1 MEKMGKKSQSDL
13 RIEDVALYVLQLLS
27 RDEDEVS
34 AMKLQKICFYVQ
46 SWYIAKNNSPLF
58 KHDFQAWKYGPVS
71 PTLYEYHAKK
81 ATVSLIDTD
90 IQGNIQNISEGDKE
104 FIKAV
109 VSIYGRFTGLQLS
122 DLSHSQ
128 DPWKNARRGIPEG
141 GPSNNEITIDSI
153 RDYFSKFLKSK

>member
-1 MEKMGKKSQSDL
+1 MEEMEKKFQ
-13 RIEDVALYVLQLLS
+13 RIEDVALYILQLLL
-27 RDEDEVS
+27 RDEEEVS
-34 AMKLQKICFYVQ
+34 AMKLQKICFYAQ
-46 SWYIAKNNSPLF
+46 SWYIAKYNHPLF

-71 PTLYEYHAKK
+71 PALYEYHAKK
-81 ATVSLIDTD
+81 ATVSLNNTI
-90 IQGNIQNISEGDKE
+90 IPGNVQNIAESDKE

-122 DLSHSQ
+122 ELSHSQ

-141 GPSNNEITIDSI
+141 SPSNNEITIESI

>member
-1 MEKMGKKSQSDL
+1 MEEMEKKFQ
-13 RIEDVALYVLQLLS
+13 RIEDVALYILQLLL
-27 RDEDEVS
+27 RDEEEVS
-34 AMKLQKICFYVQ
+34 AMKLQKICFYAQ
-46 SWYIAKNNSPLF
+46 SWYIAKYNHPLF

-71 PTLYEYHAKK
+71 PALYEYHAKK
-81 ATVSLIDTD
+81 ATVSLNNTI
-90 IQGNIQNISEGDKE
+90 IPGNVQNIAESDKE

-122 DLSHSQ
+122 ELSHSQ

-141 GPSNNEITIDSI
+141 SPSNNEITVESI

>member
-1 MEKMGKKSQSDL
+1 MEEMEKKFQ
-13 RIEDVALYVLQLLS
+13 RIEDVALYILQLLL
-27 RDEDEVS
+27 RDEEEVS
-34 AMKLQKICFYVQ
+34 AMKLQKICFYAQ
-46 SWYIAKNNSPLF
+46 SWYIAKYNHPLF

-71 PTLYEYHAKK
+71 PALYEYHAKK
-81 ATVSLIDTD
+81 STVSLNNTI
-90 IQGNIQNISEGDKE
+90 IPGNVQNIAESDKE

-122 DLSHSQ
+122 ELSHSQ

-141 GPSNNEITIDSI
+141 SPSNNEITIESI

>member
-1 MEKMGKKSQSDL
+1 MEDMEKKFQPDL
-13 RIEDVALYVLQLLS
+13 RIEDVASYILQLLL
-27 RDEDEVS
+27 RDEGEVS

-46 SWYIAKNNSPLF
+46 SWYIAKYNRALF

-81 ATVSLIDTD
+81 ATVSLSNTNIP
-90 IQGNIQNISEGDKE
+90 GNDQNIPEDDKE

-122 DLSHSQ
+122 ELSHSQ
-128 DPWKNARRGIPEG
+128 DPWKNARRGIPESS
-141 GPSNNEITIDSI
+141 PSNNEITIESI
-153 RDYFSKFLKSK
+153 RDYFSKFLKSE